1 MKDKSTVSATMEKFI
16 SAHNDPKVKEAWEEV
31 IKNGAILSQDE
42 DAANRP
48 KFVGGIQASYE
59 ISVTE
64 LLQSEELLGAVCV
77 IHTKLPPTPL
87 RTDGIALAEGLVCP
101 EIVADLQRLETVLV
115 RPNILRSFLE
125 AGGRLVAAYPE
136 NAAYDE
142 IPGIEVYK
150 GLLERYPNNLI
161 DHPIKDLPDEYSGA
175 TCLTKDKNH
184 QNNIALFS
192 IKATQASSPGNE
204 MGVWFGHIEDSSRF
218 HLVDDFLKEQG
229 IDIMGE
235 LSLSTEY

>member
-1 MKDKSTVSATMEKFI
+1 MEGKSTISAIMEKFI
-16 SAHNDPKVKEAWEEV
+16 SDHNNPKVKEAWEEMA
-31 IKNGAILSQDE
+31 KNGAILSKDE

-64 LLQSEELLGAVCV
+64 LLESKELLGAVCV

-87 RTDGIALAEGLVCP
+87 RTDGIALAEGLVCL
-101 EIVADLQRLETVLV
+101 EIAADPQRLDTVLV

-125 AGGRLVAAYPE
+125 AGGRLVAAYPK
-136 NAAYDE
+136 NASYDE
-142 IPGIEVYK
+142 IPGVAIYNA
-150 GLLERYPNNLI
+150 LLEKYPNNLI

-184 QNNIALFS
+184 QNNVTLFS

-204 MGVWFGHIEDSSRF
+204 MGIWFGHLADSSRF
-218 HLVDDFLKEQG
+218 HLIDDFLKEQG

-235 LSLSTEY
+235 LYLSIE